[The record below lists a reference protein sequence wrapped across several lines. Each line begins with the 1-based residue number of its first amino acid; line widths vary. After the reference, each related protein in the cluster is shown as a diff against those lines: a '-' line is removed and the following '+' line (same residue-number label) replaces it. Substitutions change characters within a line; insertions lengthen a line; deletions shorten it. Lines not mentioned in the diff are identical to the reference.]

1 MMKMLR
7 LLALLTGLL
16 ALAGCAEMNF
26 ASHVGKSAFPPSQ
39 NEGTFKVGKP
49 YLVEGTWYYPK
60 EQYEYSETGIAS
72 YYGPGFHGRHTANGE
87 VFDAGEMTAAHRTL
101 QMPSL
106 VRVTNLDN
114 GRSAIVRV
122 NDRGPFK
129 RSRVIDVST
138 KAAEVLG
145 FKNIGTAK
153 VRLDILSQES
163 LQIAAA
169 ARSGLSTKGYEVA
182 ASQGTYAI
190 KPGAVYNAPAGAY
203 QVASAQPAPMQD
215 YAVQSDVLPPPPL
228 AQDRPVAI
236 QTQAPSGM
244 TSVVPGHT
252 RYGEFYPDPVVT
264 ETRVAP
270 TGIYIQA
277 GAFANEQNARRLES
291 TLRGFGPTKVVQAV
305 VNYQQFYRVRIGPVS
320 NVPAADSLLARVVAA
335 GNKEARIVVE

>member
-1 MMKMLR
+1 MKTLR
-7 LLALLTGLL
+7 LMALLTGVL
-16 ALAGCAEMNF
+16 ALAGCAEVNF

-49 YLVEGTWYYPK
+49 YLVDGTWYYPK

-72 YYGPGFHGRHTANGE
+72 YYGPGFHGKHTANGE
-87 VFDAGEMTAAHRTL
+87 VFDANEMTAAHRTL

-182 ASQGTYAI
+182 ANQGTYAI
-190 KPGAVYNAPAGAY
+190 QPGAVYSPQPGAY
-203 QVASAQPAPMQD
+203 QVASAQPVLAQD
-215 YAVQSDVLPPPPL
+215 YPIQSDVLPPPPL
-228 AQDRPVAI
+228 AQDKPAAI
-236 QTQAPSGM
+236 QTRTLSGM
-244 TSVVPGHT
+244 TAVVPGHT

-277 GAFANEQNARRLES
+277 GAFSSEQNARGLEARL
-291 TLRGFGPTKVVQAV
+291 RPFGPVKVIPAV
-305 VNYQQFYRVRIGPVS
+305 VNAQQFYRVRIGPVA
-320 NVPAADSLLARVVAA
+320 NVPEADALLGRVVAA
-335 GNKEARIVVE
+335 GNNGARIVVE